1 MQDNSSTSDVTM
13 PAAAR
18 DDELPLAVLVGL
30 YPKSLHR
37 AADCLVYS
45 DRFVFVGLSRK
56 SVLKRMVG
64 TPVATLDPAG
74 IPMALIMTLAS
85 KAAEKKL
92 QPVSKEVAEKLQLTP
107 ELAEAIQN
115 SKTIRFVDIK
125 AIKFPWYSLSAYA
138 VNVEMVDGSKERLLP
153 SQTYA
158 KKDFV
163 KEVFRRVLGNK
174 VSG

>member
-1 MQDNSSTSDVTM
+1 MEGDSIRDDRTTT
-13 PAAAR
+13 PAAR
-18 DDELPLAVLVGL
+18 GDELPQVVLVGL
-30 YPKSLHR
+30 YPKSLRR

-45 DRFVFVGLSRK
+45 DRFVFVGISRK

-64 TPVATLDPAG
+64 TAVTPLDPAA
-74 IPMALIMTLAS
+74 IPMALIMTVAS
-85 KAAEKKL
+85 KAAEQKM
-92 QPVSKEVAEKLQLTP
+92 QPLSKELADKYQLTP
-107 ELAEAIQN
+107 ELAEALQN

-125 AIKFPWYSLSAYA
+125 NVSFPWYSLSAYA

-163 KEVFRRVLGNK
+163 KQVFKGVLGDK
-174 VSG
+174 VSA

>member
-1 MQDNSSTSDVTM
+1 MEENSTTGDMTM
-13 PAAAR
+13 TPPAA
-18 DDELPLAVLVGL
+18 DDELPSVVLVGL

-45 DRFVFVGLSRK
+45 DRFVFVGISRK

-64 TPVATLDPAG
+64 TPVASLDPAG
-74 IPMALIMTLAS
+74 IPMALIMTVAS

-92 QPVSKEVAEKLQLTP
+92 QPVSKEVAEKYQLTP
-107 ELAEAIQN
+107 ELAEALQN

-125 AIKFPWYSLSAYA
+125 RVSFPWYSMSGYS

-153 SQTYA
+153 SQTHT
-158 KKDFV
+158 KKDVV
-163 KEVFRRVLGNK
+163 KEVFKRVLGDR

>member
-1 MQDNSSTSDVTM
+1 MEGSSTVDDLTTT
-13 PAAAR
+13 PAGR
-18 DDELPLAVLVGL
+18 GDELPQVVLVGL
-30 YPKSLHR
+30 YPKSLRR

-45 DRFVFVGLSRK
+45 DRFVFVGISRK

-64 TPVATLDPAG
+64 TAVAPLDPAA
-74 IPMALIMTLAS
+74 IPMALIMTVAS
-85 KAAEKKL
+85 KAAEHKL
-92 QPVSKEVAEKLQLTP
+92 QPLSKEVAEKYQLTP
-107 ELAEAIQN
+107 ELAEALQN
-115 SKTIRFVDIK
+115 SRTIRFVDIK
-125 AIKFPWYSLSAYA
+125 KVSFPWYSLSAYA

-163 KEVFRRVLGNK
+163 KAVFKRVLGDR